1 MRLRERNVLVTG
13 GAGFMGYHL
22 CRKLAAEG
30 ARVKALDLCAG
41 SVCDRVDLVN
51 GNIACAQTVTKLAG
65 QPDIIVHLAY
75 PMALRRRVVDA
86 GAVSDSLAGLINLI
100 NLALERDALLVYVSS
115 IAVYGNG
122 RYAPIDEEHPLEPV
136 LLHGAVKQA
145 GEAFCQVMALSAGLK
160 TVILRVADIY
170 GPASPGLSVPIK
182 FLLQAMRAE
191 PITVYGDGSDRRT
204 YTYVDDFTEAVVLS
218 ITAPGAMGDI
228 LNIGG
233 DWCVSML
240 ELARAVNTVTG
251 GAGRVV
257 RLDCRGAGRNLHIS
271 SEKAKRVLG
280 YQPAFQLEEGLTLT
294 CRWLKDNPDY
304 Y

>member
-1 MRLRERNVLVTG
+1 M
-13 GAGFMGYHL
+13 
-22 CRKLAAEG
+22 K
-30 ARVKALDLCAG
+30 
-41 SVCDRVDLVN
+41 
-51 GNIACAQTVTKLAG
+51 
-65 QPDIIVHLAY
+65 P
-75 PMALRRRVVDA
+75 
-86 GAVSDSLAGLINLI
+86 
-100 NLALERDALLVYVSS
+100 
-115 IAVYGNG
+115 
-122 RYAPIDEEHPLEPV
+122 
-136 LLHGAVKQA
+136 
-145 GEAFCQVMALSAGLK
+145 
-160 TVILRVADIY
+160 VILRVADIY

-218 ITAPGAMGDI
+218 ITAPGAMGNI

-294 CRWLKDNPDY
+294 CRWLKDNPGY